1 MSHHQKRDDPI
12 LIAELEALHN
22 IQLIVLDLVMLP
34 KQPNTTIGNEQP
46 EDLLSPLIGQ
56 ETITEEGSFDSLGP
70 NGRILTAIKPS
81 MTESNK
87 FLAMRLDSMEIQ
99 PIFLPIEDVLLMI
112 PPTSMEETAE
122 VQLEEKEHA
131 D

>member
-1 MSHHQKRDDPI
+1 
-12 LIAELEALHN
+12 
-22 IQLIVLDLVMLP
+22 MLP

-56 ETITEEGSFDSLGP
+56 ETITEEDLFDSLGP

-87 FLAMRLDSMEIQ
+87 FLATRLDSMEIQ
-99 PIFLPIEDVLLMI
+99 PIFLPIEDVPLMI